1 MHRIAWRDAEL
12 QIPRTRFDSLPLRFM
27 THDDHDGT
35 AVSIRES
42 MLRQRVCEVAMMLDG
57 AIRAFQIAEN
67 SLLMVRDA
75 LNGTFVTMGY
85 KPTQE
90 EMRDAVKRLKAAA
103 GVGAA
108 SQNGHA
114 DLKIITG
121 E

>member
-1 MHRIAWRDAEL
+1 
-12 QIPRTRFDSLPLRFM
+12 M

-42 MLRQRVCEVAMMLDG
+42 MLRQRVCEVAVLYDG
-57 AIRAFQIAEN
+57 ALRAYQIAATNLE
-67 SLLMVRDA
+67 MVKGA
-75 LNGTFVTMGY
+75 LQATFQTMGY